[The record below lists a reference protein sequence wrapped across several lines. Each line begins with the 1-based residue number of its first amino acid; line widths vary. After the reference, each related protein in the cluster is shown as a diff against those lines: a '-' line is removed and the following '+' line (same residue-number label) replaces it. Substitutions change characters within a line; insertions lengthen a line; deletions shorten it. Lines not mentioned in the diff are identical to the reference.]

1 MMANISDAVL
11 ISQISMESIPLA
23 GVFYQSEF
31 LLIVIFV
38 PTKSELILFV
48 KAVQDIIAHVQ
59 NMIVKQHSTRYSN
72 YILQI

>member
-23 GVFYQSEF
+23 GVFYQSKF

-48 KAVQDIIAHVQ
+48 KAVQDIIEHVQ
-59 NMIVKQHSTRYSN
+59 NMIVKH
-72 YILQI
+72 